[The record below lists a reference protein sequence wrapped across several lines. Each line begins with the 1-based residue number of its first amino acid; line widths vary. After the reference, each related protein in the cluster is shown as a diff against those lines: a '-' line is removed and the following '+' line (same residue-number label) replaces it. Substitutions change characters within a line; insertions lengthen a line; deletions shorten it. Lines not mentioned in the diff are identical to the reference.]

1 MEKQRIRG
9 WYFVDTATG
18 KPVKKEDVR
27 AIITV
32 VENKGKIDSEEMT
45 VGISGET
52 RDRFGGEIKVAG
64 VRNAVAKITE
74 EDGKLHITTAN
85 YNEYVAEKKD
95 MLRTSE
101 AKSRLEKEE
110 KLKKQHKKPNESE
123 QLENF
128 EVPAARHLAYAK
140 I

>member
-1 MEKQRIRG
+1 MEKQKIKS

-18 KPVKKEDVR
+18 KPVRKEDVR

-45 VGISGET
+45 VGISGESK
-52 RDRFGGEIKVAG
+52 DRFGGDLKVAG

-85 YNEYVAEKKD
+85 YNEYIAEKKD

-110 KLKKQHKKPNESE
+110 KLKKQQKKPNEE

-128 EVPAARHLAYAK
+128 DVPATRHFAFAK

>member
-1 MEKQRIRG
+1 MEKQKIKS

-45 VGISGET
+45 VGISGESK
-52 RDRFGGEIKVAG
+52 DRFGGDLKVAG

-85 YNEYVAEKKD
+85 YNEYIAEKKD

-110 KLKKQHKKPNESE
+110 KLKKQQKKPNESE

-128 EVPAARHLAYAK
+128 DVPATRHFAFAK